1 MNGLYEEIRL
11 ALHAIW
17 QRRWI
22 ALATAWA
29 IALVGWLVV
38 AMIPNSYQSEARV
51 FVQMQS
57 ILPDKLGMVQ
67 GDRQRDID
75 RVRQTLA
82 STVNLE
88 KVVRGTDLSLR
99 ATSDK
104 DVANMAAGLRK
115 NITIV
120 SQQDNLFQITA
131 KYSGGGMSDSE
142 NAKLAKAIVQK
153 LIDIFVEENMAD
165 GRTETSQTIR
175 FLDQQLA
182 ERGAALQQ
190 AEAKKAEFEGRYL
203 GMLPGSGSIEQRMDA
218 ARSEMS
224 DIETQLISAQSA
236 LSAVNG
242 QMAGTPATVSTPNIV
257 INSGNGGGGALAGVE
272 AQIAEGQ
279 SRGWTEQHPDMI
291 GLRQQLARLKA
302 SGAGRATGGGGGGST
317 SAANPLY
324 MSLRS
329 MQAERQATVAGLS
342 TRRAQLQAALNQYA
356 SAKVQ
361 NPDAAAALDQAD
373 RDYQVLKAQY
383 DKLLQDR
390 EEVKVRADAQTE
402 TDAVRFRV
410 IDPPSDPRVPIA
422 PNRPLLLTVVLIVAL
437 AGGAGA
443 AFAKSQVQTTFATA
457 SRLARASGLPVIGSI
472 SQIWTPA
479 QRIERRKRLMWF
491 AGGSG
496 GLAAAFVVLLTIEF
510 VQRGMVA

>member
-1 MNGLYEEIRL
+1 MNGLYEEFRI

-22 ALATAWA
+22 ALAVAWG

-67 GDRQRDID
+67 VDRQRDID

-131 KYSGGGMSDSE
+131 KYSGGGSDNE

-153 LIDIFVEENMAD
+153 LIDIFVEENLAD

-190 AEAKKAEFEGRYL
+190 AEARKAEFEARYL
-203 GMLPGSGSIEQRMDA
+203 GMLPGSGSIDQRIEA
-218 ARSEMS
+218 ARAELG

-236 LSAVNG
+236 LAAVNG

-257 INSGNGGGGALAGVE
+257 INSGGGGGALAGVE

-291 GLRQQLARLKA
+291 GLRQQLSRLRA
-302 SGAGRATGGGGGGST
+302 SGAGRAVGGGGGST

-324 MSLRS
+324 MSLRA
-329 MQAERQATVAGLS
+329 MQAERQATVAALS
-342 TRRAQLQAALNQYA
+342 TRKAQLQAALNQYA
-356 SAKVQ
+356 AAKVQ
-361 NPDAAAALDQAD
+361 NPQAAAGLDQAD

-422 PNRPLLLTVVLIVAL
+422 PNRPLLLTVVLIAAL

-443 AFAKSQVQTTFATA
+443 AFAQSQIQTTFATTA
-457 SRLARASGLPVIGSI
+457 RLERASGLPVIGSI

-479 QRIERRKRLMWF
+479 QLVERRRRLKLF
-491 AGGSG
+491 AGGAG
-496 GLAAAFVVLLTIEF
+496 GLAAAFVALLMIEF